1 MAKTNK
7 QLFKVVPNVGY
18 FILGGKKCS
27 ETLDW
32 VAYLSEDELDKI
44 SGTKAPKGFRYVYVI
59 DVTDWGEEK
68 KSSFVRWNIGMTDKN
83 VFDRYELKT
92 GWRYRVIRVFLSS
105 LTDREIHEK
114 ILETSELSCVKHPS
128 DNDPTKSKEFFDVYF
143 AEDCKKL
150 MSCLEKWTGNVPID
164 RETMEI
170 YRDTNDDAKKAA
182 EFIHSE
188 NLKGNSPHLGG
199 NICCRGGKTNENV
212 VTWIYTPARHMIL
225 TTYVGT
231 VSKGYIDLIEGVK
244 GYENIKIV
252 DATNA
257 PNMNKSEKDAILFDV
272 DKHLS
277 SSNENRVIWVVP
289 LTGTSPDDEEGDEQ
303 MDVADFDNTFDN
315 RTNWIISFLNDRIA
329 SDGYAVSND
338 EVDFGSACKKQIDK
352 ITRLCQIGG
361 YAPLYK
367 MSLSGTNAH
376 KAEKIWGKVDYSID
390 KDYIDLRKIVEGK

>member
-18 FILGGKKCS
+18 SILGGKKYS
-27 ETLDW
+27 ETLGW
-32 VAYLSEDELDKI
+32 VEYRSENELDKI
-44 SGTKAPKGFRYVYVI
+44 SGMKAPKGFRYVYVI

-68 KSSFVRWNIGMTDKN
+68 KSSFVRWNIGETGNN

-92 GWRYRVIRVFLSS
+92 GWRYRVIRVFLSR
-105 LTDREIHEK
+105 LTDYEIRDKIRETE
-114 ILETSELSCVKHPS
+114 ELSCVKFPS
-128 DNDPTKSKEFFDVYF
+128 DNDPTKSKEFVDVYSI
-143 AEDCKKL
+143 EDCEKL
-150 MSCLEKWTGNVPID
+150 MSYLEKWTSDALVV

-170 YRDTNDDAKKAA
+170 YRDTNDDAKKAV

-188 NLKGNSPHLGG
+188 NRKGKSPHLGG
-199 NICCRGGKTNENV
+199 NICCRGGKTNGNV
-212 VTWIYTPARHMIL
+212 VTWLYTPARHMIL

-231 VSKGYIDLIEGVK
+231 VTKGYLDLIESVK

-257 PNMNKSEKDAILFDV
+257 PNMNKAEKDAILADV
-272 DKHLS
+272 DKFRIS
-277 SSNENRVIWVVP
+277 DKDNRILWV
-289 LTGTSPDDEEGDEQ
+289 EQ
-303 MDVADFDNTFDN
+303 VDAIDFDNTFDN
-315 RTNWIISFLNDRIA
+315 RANWIISFLKDRVA
-329 SDGYAVSND
+329 FDGYAVSND

-352 ITRLCQIGG
+352 ITKLCQIGG

-390 KDYIDLRKIVEGK
+390 KDYIDLRKIVDGK